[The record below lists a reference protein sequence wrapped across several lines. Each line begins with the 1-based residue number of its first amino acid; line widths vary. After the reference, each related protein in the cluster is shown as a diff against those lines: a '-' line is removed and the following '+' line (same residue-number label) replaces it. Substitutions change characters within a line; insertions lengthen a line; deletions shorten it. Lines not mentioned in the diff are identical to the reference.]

1 MTTLFLG
8 MAVGGAVLLLLGVVA
23 GDLLDGLLDAVDV
36 GDSGLLS
43 LPVLGTFVS
52 AAGVGGLVG
61 DAAGDGSLPL
71 SLAGAGVGGVGL
83 GYVAFRLSKAFMDMP
98 TDATLSSGDYQGR
111 IARVVTPIA
120 GGRGE
125 VLLRVGGSTQKLMA
139 TSEVDIDRG
148 SDAVIIEVLSSSA
161 VRVVPM
167 TEILEDPS
175 P

>member
-1 MTTLFLG
+1 MTTLFLV
-8 MAVGGAVLLLLGVVA
+8 MAVGGAALLLLGVLA
-23 GDLLDGLLDAVDV
+23 GDLLDGLFDAIDV

-61 DAAGDGSLPL
+61 DAAGDGSLPV
-71 SLAGAGVGGVGL
+71 SLAGAGVGGFGL

-98 TDATLSSGDYQGR
+98 TDATLTSGDYQGR

-125 VLLRVGGSTQKLMA
+125 VLLRVGGSPQKLMA
-139 TSEVDIDRG
+139 VSEVDIDRG

-167 TEILEDPS
+167 TEILEDPT